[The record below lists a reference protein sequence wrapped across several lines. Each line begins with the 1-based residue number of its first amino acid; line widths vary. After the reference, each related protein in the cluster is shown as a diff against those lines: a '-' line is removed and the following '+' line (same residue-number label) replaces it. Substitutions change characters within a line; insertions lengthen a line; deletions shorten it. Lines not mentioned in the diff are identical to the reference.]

1 MFNKLWLKV
10 DLDEKEKKKLIN
22 YLDKLHNDKKIK
34 AIIEELPLANYEYLI
49 RLLGKVKDQEYLSDI
64 AIKYDEF
71 ELITQS
77 AIEHIDEDKYLAKT
91 ANDALNNGFEAF
103 KKISDRSYYKD
114 LVFSA
119 RSSKVRLS
127 SLIALDDQRLYEEV
141 LLKASDPVL
150 VEASLERIRDKE
162 TIKKAIAKEGLPE
175 NYRRIYRGYLKNR

>member
-34 AIIEELPLANYEYLI
+34 AIIEEIPLANYEYLV
-49 RLLGKVKDQEYLSDI
+49 RLLGKVKDQEYLSNI

-71 ELITQS
+71 ELISLS
-77 AIEHIDEDKYLAKT
+77 AIEHIEDDRYLTKT
-91 ANDALNNGFEAF
+91 ARDALNNGYEAF
-103 KKISDRSYYKD
+103 KKISDRSYFED
-114 LVFSA
+114 LLFNA
-119 RSSKVRLS
+119 RSAKVRLS
-127 SLIALDDQRLYEEV
+127 ALVALDDQRLYEKV

-162 TIKKAIAKEGLPE
+162 VIKKAIAKEGLPE
-175 NYRRIYRGYLKNR
+175 NYRRIYREYLKSI